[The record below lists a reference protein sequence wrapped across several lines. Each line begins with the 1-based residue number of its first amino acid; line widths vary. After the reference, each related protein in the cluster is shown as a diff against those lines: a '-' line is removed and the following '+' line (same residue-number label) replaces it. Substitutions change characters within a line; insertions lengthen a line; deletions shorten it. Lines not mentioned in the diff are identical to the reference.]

1 MVGKDADTDLA
12 VLSVNPKEVDLHP
25 LALGDSSA
33 VRVGDPTVAI
43 GNPFGLERTLTTGV
57 VSALQRRI
65 TAPSGFAI
73 EDVIQTDAAINP
85 GNSGG
90 PLLDAAGRVIGV
102 NSQIATG
109 GEGDSGSVGI
119 GFAVPAA
126 TVRRVMPELERAGRV
141 RRPFLGVRG
150 REARDGVLIEA
161 VQADTPAAAAGI
173 RGGDREAI
181 DERDGSIVVLGGD
194 VLTKLGA
201 REVQTMDDVHAA
213 LGGLRPGQKVAVE
226 LAPRGQAGQG
236 DGAARRAPRAARP
249 PKYRPPRS
257 YDVRVTRAKICGI
270 TSREDAELA
279 VELGAWAIGM
289 IRWPRS
295 PRVCDADAAAAI
307 VGEQRRRV
315 ACVGVYVN
323 ATLEELAAG
332 GRGDRLH
339 RTCSCTATRGR
350 SSAPRPPAARAA
362 RSSRRRRSPPRATS
376 ARWSATAPTSI
387 CSTPPRATCAAAAG
401 ASGTGTCSPPAAPR
415 SR

>member
-1 MVGKDADTDLA
+1 MPARSVVIPLAAAVIGGGVTAGVFLGVGAVGEQRTTTIVQQAPLSSAAPASTSRAGGLTARDIYRKAAPGVVYIRARSVQQTQSPFDVFPRQQENLSTGSGFVLDEKGHILTNAHVVANSLDVRVSFSDHRTVAARVVGKDADTDLA
-12 VLSVNPKEVDLHP
+12 VLSVNPKEADLHP

-90 PLLDAAGRVIGV
+90 PLLDATGRVIGV

-109 GEGDSGSVGI
+109 GEGASGSVGI

-194 VLTKLGA
+194 VLTKLGG
-201 REVQTMDDVHAA
+201 RDVQTMEDVHAA
-213 LGGLRPGQKVAVE
+213 LGGMRPGQKVAVE
-226 LAPRGQAGQG
+226 L
-236 DGAARRAPRAARP
+236 RREGKPVKATVHLGERP
-249 PKYRPPRS
+249 
-257 YDVRVTRAKICGI
+257 
-270 TSREDAELA
+270 
-279 VELGAWAIGM
+279 
-289 IRWPRS
+289 
-295 PRVCDADAAAAI
+295 
-307 VGEQRRRV
+307 
-315 ACVGVYVN
+315 
-323 ATLEELAAG
+323 
-332 GRGDRLH
+332 
-339 RTCSCTATRGR
+339 
-350 SSAPRPPAARAA
+350 
-362 RSSRRRRSPPRATS
+362 
-376 ARWSATAPTSI
+376 
-387 CSTPPRATCAAAAG
+387 
-401 ASGTGTCSPPAAPR
+401 SGTAAE
-415 SR
+415 